1 MDMSE
6 NSEAASLLESMKAA
20 QESQMRSNDVNTQV
34 LHGLMDKM
42 SKMNN
47 ADKVDKSFERITT
60 KILLEQKVTDFPAIP
75 ESRTETSLSIWL
87 ETISRLMEHLYSKCI
102 YLRFY
107 RKRRNR
113 TV

>member
-6 NSEAASLLESMKAA
+6 NLEAASLLESMKAA

-87 ETISRLMEHLYSKCI
+87 
-102 YLRFY
+102 
-107 RKRRNR
+107 
-113 TV
+113 